1 MLFDSKIWVIM
12 NCDSPFWNYSFFL
25 SIYISC
31 IKWNSRTKT
40 EDKTKLTLK
49 SNYKNGILWPDWFWP
64 NVRKNCSSDQEKLLR
79 LKAKNFPI
87 FEITRTIYSNSEWLE
102 QFLVTE
108 WFFNLF
114 LEVSQISK
122 NWTIIIQIGKK
133 YWDLK
138 ICRKS

>member
-1 MLFDSKIWVIM
+1 MSFDSKIWVIM

-64 NVRKNCSSDQEKLLR
+64 NVRKNCSSDQEKLFKFEAEGREVAKHLR
-79 LKAKNFPI
+79 
-87 FEITRTIYSNSEWLE
+87 SLE
-102 QFLVTE
+102 QF
-108 WFFNLF
+108 
-114 LEVSQISK
+114 
-122 NWTIIIQIGKK
+122 IQPVKGKK
-133 YWDLK
+133 K
-138 ICRKS
+138 FET